1 MTVYVDDAYVP
12 ATVGHVTSR
21 WCHLVSDAD
30 DPTELHAFAAR
41 IGLRR
46 AWFQPGRRP
55 GDGSPDPTKNHYDL
69 TEEARARA
77 VAAGAVEIT
86 AHEGGRMRLARRAA
100 ARAGLRSGLRSGL
113 PSGRTP
119 A

>member
-12 ATVGHVTSR
+12 ATVGHVTAR
-21 WCHLVSDAD
+21 WCHLVTDSD
-30 DPTELHAFAAR
+30 DPAELHAFAAR

-77 VAAGAVEIT
+77 VAAGAVEIS

-100 ARAGLRSGLRSGL
+100 RAV
-113 PSGRTP
+113 PSAEGSAGAGP
-119 A
+119 G